1 MTAATPWIHPE
12 ARATLER
19 IAASGEPP
27 LETLS
32 AAEARQ
38 VADQRVLR
46 TSGKGPKVGEV
57 TERLIPGPAQPIA
70 LRLYKPGAASV
81 RQRLPIL
88 IYLHGGGYVVGNI
101 ETADAVCRELAVRA
115 ECLVVSVGY
124 RLAPEHKFPA
134 AVEDSYAAALWTA
147 RHAEAIGGDA
157 QRIAIGGESA
167 GGTLAA
173 VVAQLARASHDF
185 ALVLQI
191 MIYPMTDL
199 RTDAA
204 SYDRLGTGFFLT
216 RRKMQW
222 FIDHYVSGPEDLDDP
237 RGSPLR
243 ARSFG
248 GLPPALIITAELDPL
263 VDEGLAYSEKLKEA
277 GVPTDYRCYAGWP
290 HGFMYWDGSEAQR
303 DALAD
308 TAAALR
314 RVFAPSHESRSSA
327 S

>member
-1 MTAATPWIHPE
+1 MVAATPWIHPE
-12 ARATLER
+12 ARAVLER
-19 IAASGEPP
+19 IARSGEPP

-32 AAEARQ
+32 AAEARE
-38 VADQRVLR
+38 VADRRVIQ
-46 TSGKGPKVGEV
+46 TAGKGPEV
-57 TERLIPGPAQPIA
+57 SEVADRLIPGLAQPIA
-70 LRLYKPGAASV
+70 LRLYRPEVANV
-81 RQRLPIL
+81 RQPLPIL

-101 ETADAVCRELAVRA
+101 ETADAMCRELAVRA

-147 RHAEAIGGDA
+147 RHAEAIGGDPR
-157 QRIAIGGESA
+157 RIAIGGESA

-173 VVAQLARASHDF
+173 VVCQLARDSHDF
-185 ALVLQI
+185 DLVLQI

-199 RTDAA
+199 RTDAP
-204 SYDRLGTGFFLT
+204 SYDRLGAGFFLT
-216 RRKMQW
+216 RQKMQW

-243 ARSFG
+243 ARHFD

-263 VDEGLAYSEKLKEA
+263 VDEGAAYAEKLKA
-277 GVPTDYRCYAGWP
+277 GGVATDYRCYAGWP
-290 HGFMYWDGSEAQR
+290 HGFMYWVGSEAQR
-303 DALAD
+303 EALAD
-308 TAAALR
+308 SIAALR
-314 RVFAPSHESRSSA
+314 QAFARSKESRSGS